1 MSPSRINIPTL
12 SFKRLHPT
20 FAVEV
25 EGIDWCKPVPQPQV
39 DEIVEAINRE
49 GLLVFRN
56 ANLDN
61 EQHIAFSRQLGDLDD
76 VKVHIRAGRA
86 MRFPEQPEIFDV
98 SNLDQHNAIIA
109 DQDPGRKETSK
120 GNNIWHAD
128 MAFNPR
134 RALYSL
140 IRAVE
145 LPPKG
150 TGGETQYAD
159 SRTAYDD
166 LSPEMKER
174 IEPLICNNSLFHN
187 RKLASP
193 EFFKDV
199 EPLDSPMSRHR
210 VVVPHDGSARKNLY
224 ITTYVHHFDGE
235 TMEESKPLI
244 DELLAHAT
252 QPRYVYT
259 VEYENDGDMVMW
271 DNTAVL
277 HRATAGGAYVGRY
290 RRDMRRTTVKDHGK
304 YAWGE
309 NEPGTT
315 WQAGLPTSFTKK
327 E

>member
-1 MSPSRINIPTL
+1 MPSRIENPTL
-12 SFKRLHPT
+12 SFNRLHST

-25 EGIDWCKPVPQPQV
+25 EGVDFSKPVPQPV
-39 DEIVEAINRE
+39 LEEIVDAINRE
-49 GLLVFRN
+49 GVLVFRN

-61 EQHIAFSRQLGDLDD
+61 DAHIAFSRQLGDLDD

-98 SNLDQHNAIIA
+98 SNLDHEGNIVT
-109 DQDPGRKETSK
+109 DVNPGMKETAK
-120 GNNIWHAD
+120 GNNLWHAD

-145 LPPKG
+145 LPPPG

-166 LSPEMKER
+166 LSPEMKAK
-174 IEPLICNNSLFHN
+174 IEHLITNNSLYHN

-193 EFFKDV
+193 DFFKDV
-199 EPLDSPMSRHR
+199 EPMDSPMSRHR
-210 VVVPHDGSARKNLY
+210 LVVPHEGSGRKNLY
-224 ITTYVHHFDGE
+224 VTTYAHHFDGE
-235 TMEESKPLI
+235 TMEESKPLLE
-244 DELLAHAT
+244 ELIAHVN
-252 QPRYVYT
+252 QPKYILT
-259 VEYENDGDMVMW
+259 VKYENNGDMVMW

-277 HRATAGGAYVGRY
+277 HRATANGTYAGKY

-309 NEPGTT
+309 NEVGTP
-315 WQAGLPTSFTKK
+315 WQAGLPTSYAKK